1 MSMEQNENGQQDEVM
16 NMQEP
21 IVNMSENDVEQ
32 DNGTNNTQFDNSDK
46 PKDKREK
53 KKQRRKKKSG
63 QKKHTFNKRAFR
75 KDSYSAAMS
84 VVVIAIVVV
93 LNLIVG
99 QIPSKYTEFDISTGK
114 LYTIGDETKK
124 VLKNLDEDITIHYIV
139 QSGNED
145 ATIEKLLNQYKE
157 NSSKI
162 KVEKV
167 DPVTSPNYTSQF
179 TEDQVS
185 ENSLIVSSSK
195 RNKVIDYSSMYET
208 QMDYSTYQSQVS
220 GFDGEGQLTSAIDYV
235 LSDELPIVYYVT
247 GHNEV
252 SLPDAVTD
260 RIQKA
265 NLELKELNLLTAGA
279 VPDDAAGLLL
289 DSPESDY
296 SADEAQA
303 VITYLQNG
311 GKVLMLTDYT
321 GKEHTNYDGI
331 LAEYGVEVTDGIVVE
346 TDSSKYVQRPYYIVP
361 TISASEITTDMT
373 GGSTNVLLSGCQ
385 GFKVSENA
393 RDTLDIS
400 TVLSPSE
407 GAFVKTDPQN
417 MTSYDKED
425 SDVEGPFA
433 VAVTVSEEVSSSA
446 ADTNENSEAAT
457 EASDD
462 TTEDAASNETKTTQ
476 LVAIASSAILDSSMN
491 SMVSDGNYTLYMNA
505 MKWLVDTGDSNR
517 VSIASKSVSV
527 DYLTVTAG
535 DAAAIALFVCILLPI
550 CCLIFGGMICH
561 RRKKR

>member
-1 MSMEQNENGQQDEVM
+1 MSMEQNENGQQEEMM
-16 NMQEP
+16 NVEKT
-21 IVNMSENDVEQ
+21 VESASENNAQQ
-32 DNGTNNTQFDNSDK
+32 DNEMDTAQIDNRAK
-46 PKDKREK
+46 KKDKK
-53 KKQRRKKKSG
+53 KKHKRKKG
-63 QKKHTFNKRAFR
+63 MKKHTFNRRAFR

-93 LNLIVG
+93 LNMIVG

-114 LYTIGDETKK
+114 LYTIGNETKK

-145 ATIEKLLNQYKE
+145 STIEKLLNQYKD

-162 KVEKV
+162 KIEKI

-179 TEDQVS
+179 TDDKVS
-185 ENSLIVSSSK
+185 ENSLIVSSAK
-195 RNKVIDYSSMYET
+195 RNKVIDYSSMYESEI
-208 QMDYSTYQSQVS
+208 DYSTYQSKTT

-235 LSDELPIVYYVT
+235 LSDELPVVYYVT

-252 SLPDAVTD
+252 TLPDAVKN
-260 RIQKA
+260 RIEKA
-265 NLELKELNLLTAGA
+265 NLELKELNLLTAGE
-279 VPDDAAGLLL
+279 VPSDAAGLLL
-289 DSPESDY
+289 DSPETDY
-296 SADEAQA
+296 SKEEAQA
-303 VITYLQNG
+303 IITYLQNG
-311 GKVLMLTDYT
+311 GKTLILTDYT
-321 GKEHTNYDGI
+321 GKEHTNYDSI
-331 LAEYGVEVTDGIVVE
+331 LAEYGIEVTDGIVVE
-346 TDSSKYVQRPYYIVP
+346 TNSNMYVQRPYYIVP

-425 SDVEGPFA
+425 GDVDGPFS
-433 VAVTVSEEVSSSA
+433 VAVTVSEDVSGTSDEDSDSSG
-446 ADTNENSEAAT
+446 ADEATTETDNAAT
-457 EASDD
+457 EAATSD
-462 TTEDAASNETKTTQ
+462 ETKTTQ

-517 VSIASKSVSV
+517 VSIASKSVAV
-527 DYLTVTAG
+527 DYLTVTTG

-550 CCLIFGGMICH
+550 CCLVCGGMICH

>member
-1 MSMEQNENGQQDEVM
+1 MSMEQNENGQQEEMM
-16 NMQEP
+16 NVEKT
-21 IVNMSENDVEQ
+21 VESASENKAQQ
-32 DNGTNNTQFDNSDK
+32 DNEMDTAQIDNRAK
-46 PKDKREK
+46 KKDKK
-53 KKQRRKKKSG
+53 KKHKRKKSP
-63 QKKHTFNKRAFR
+63 KKHTFNRRAFR

-93 LNLIVG
+93 LNMIVG

-124 VLKNLDEDITIHYIV
+124 VLKNLDENITIHYIV

-145 ATIEKLLNQYKE
+145 STIEKLLNQYKD

-162 KVEKV
+162 KIEKI

-179 TEDQVS
+179 TDDKVS
-185 ENSLIVSSSK
+185 ENSLIVSSVK
-195 RNKVIDYSSMYET
+195 RNKVIDYSSMYESEI
-208 QMDYSTYQSQVS
+208 DYSTYQSKTT

-235 LSDELPIVYYVT
+235 LSDELPVVYYVT

-252 SLPDAVTD
+252 TLLDAVNN
-260 RIQKA
+260 RIEKA
-265 NLELKELNLLTAGA
+265 NLELEEFNLLTAGE
-279 VPDDAAGLLL
+279 VPSDAAGLLL
-289 DSPESDY
+289 DSPETDY
-296 SADEAQA
+296 SKDEAQA

-311 GKVLMLTDYT
+311 GKTLILTDYT
-321 GKEHTNYDGI
+321 GKEHTNYDSI
-331 LAEYGVEVTDGIVVE
+331 LAEYGIEATDGIVVE
-346 TDSSKYVQRPYYIVP
+346 TDSDMYVQRPYYIVP

-407 GAFVKTDPQN
+407 GAFVKMDPQN

-425 SDVEGPFA
+425 GDADGPFS
-433 VAVTVSEEVSSSA
+433 VAVTVSEDVSGTSHEDSDSSG
-446 ADTNENSEAAT
+446 ADGATTETDNAAT
-457 EASDD
+457 EAATSD
-462 TTEDAASNETKTTQ
+462 ETKTTQ

-517 VSIASKSVSV
+517 VSIASKSVAV
-527 DYLTVTAG
+527 DYLTVTTG

-550 CCLIFGGMICH
+550 CCLVCGGMICH

>member
-1 MSMEQNENGQQDEVM
+1 MSMEQNENGQQEEMM
-16 NMQEP
+16 NVEKT
-21 IVNMSENDVEQ
+21 VESASENNAQQ
-32 DNGTNNTQFDNSDK
+32 DNEMDTAQIDNRAK
-46 PKDKREK
+46 KKDKK
-53 KKQRRKKKSG
+53 KKHKRKKSP
-63 QKKHTFNKRAFR
+63 KKHTFNRRAFR

-93 LNLIVG
+93 LNMIVG

-145 ATIEKLLNQYKE
+145 STIEKLLNQYKD

-162 KVEKV
+162 KIEKI

-179 TEDQVS
+179 TDDKVS
-185 ENSLIVSSSK
+185 ENSLIVSSAK
-195 RNKVIDYSSMYET
+195 RNKVIDYSSMYESEI
-208 QMDYSTYQSQVS
+208 DYSTYQSKTT

-235 LSDELPIVYYVT
+235 LSDELPVVYYVT

-252 SLPDAVTD
+252 TLPDAVKN
-260 RIQKA
+260 RIEKA
-265 NLELKELNLLTAGA
+265 NLELKELNLLTAGE
-279 VPDDAAGLLL
+279 VPSDAAGLLL
-289 DSPESDY
+289 DSPEMDY
-296 SADEAQA
+296 SKDEAQA

-311 GKVLMLTDYT
+311 GKTLILTDYT
-321 GKEHTNYDGI
+321 GKEHTNYDSI
-331 LAEYGVEVTDGIVVE
+331 LAEYGIEVTDGIVVE
-346 TDSSKYVQRPYYIVP
+346 TDSDMYVQRPYYIVP

-385 GFKVSENA
+385 GFKVSENV

-400 TVLSPSE
+400 TVLSPSD
-407 GAFVKTDPQN
+407 GAFVKTEPQN

-425 SDVEGPFA
+425 GDADGPFS
-433 VAVTVSEEVSSSA
+433 VAVTVSEDVSGTSDEDSDSSG
-446 ADTNENSEAAT
+446 ADEATTETDNGAT
-457 EASDD
+457 EATTSD
-462 TTEDAASNETKTTQ
+462 ETKTTQ

-517 VSIASKSVSV
+517 VSIASKSVAV
-527 DYLTVTAG
+527 DYLTVTTG

-550 CCLIFGGMICH
+550 CCLVCGGMICH

>member
-16 NMQEP
+16 NIQET
-21 IVNMSENDVEQ
+21 VADMSENDVER
-32 DNGTNNTQFDNSDK
+32 DNDTNNTQFDNSDN

-53 KKQRRKKKSG
+53 KKQSRKKKTG
-63 QKKHTFNKRAFR
+63 KKKHTFNKRAFR
-75 KDSYSAAMS
+75 KDSYSAVMS

-145 ATIEKLLNQYKE
+145 ATIEKLLNQYQE

-195 RNKVIDYSSMYET
+195 RNKVIDYNSMYET

-321 GKEHTNYDGI
+321 GKEHTNYDSI

-346 TDSSKYVQRPYYIVP
+346 TDSNKYVQRPYYIVP

-385 GFKVSENA
+385 GFKISENA

-433 VAVTVSEEVSSSA
+433 VAVTVSEEVSSST
-446 ADTNENSEAAT
+446 ADTNENSEATT

-462 TTEDAASNETKTTQ
+462 TTEDEASNETKTTQ

-517 VSIASKSVSV
+517 VSIASKTVSV

-550 CCLIFGGMICH
+550 CCLVFGGMICH

>member
-1 MSMEQNENGQQDEVM
+1 MSMEQNENGQQEEMM
-16 NMQEP
+16 N
-21 IVNMSENDVEQ
+21 V
-32 DNGTNNTQFDNSDK
+32 
-46 PKDKREK
+46 EK
-53 KKQRRKKKSG
+53 KKHKGKKSPR
-63 QKKHTFNKRAFR
+63 KHTFNRRAFR

-93 LNLIVG
+93 LNMIVG

-114 LYTIGDETKK
+114 LYTIGNETKK

-145 ATIEKLLNQYKE
+145 STIEKLLNQYKD

-162 KVEKV
+162 KIEKI

-179 TEDQVS
+179 TDDKVS
-185 ENSLIVSSSK
+185 ENSLIVSSAK
-195 RNKVIDYSSMYET
+195 RNKVIDYSSMYESEI
-208 QMDYSTYQSQVS
+208 DYSTYQSKTT

-235 LSDELPIVYYVT
+235 LSDELPVVYYVT

-252 SLPDAVTD
+252 TLPDAVKN
-260 RIQKA
+260 RIEKA
-265 NLELKELNLLTAGA
+265 NLELKELNLLTAGE
-279 VPDDAAGLLL
+279 VPSDAAGLLL
-289 DSPESDY
+289 DSPETDY
-296 SADEAQA
+296 SKEEAQA
-303 VITYLQNG
+303 IITYLQNG
-311 GKVLMLTDYT
+311 GKTLILTDYT
-321 GKEHTNYDGI
+321 GKEHTNYDSI
-331 LAEYGVEVTDGIVVE
+331 LAEYGIEVTDGIVVE
-346 TDSSKYVQRPYYIVP
+346 TDSNMYVQRPYYIVP
-361 TISASEITTDMT
+361 TISASGITTDMT

-407 GAFVKTDPQN
+407 GAFVKTDPQK

-425 SDVEGPFA
+425 GDADGPFS
-433 VAVTVSEEVSSSA
+433 VAVTVSEDVSGTSDEESDSSGEDEA
-446 ADTNENSEAAT
+446 TTETDNAAT
-457 EASDD
+457 EAATSD
-462 TTEDAASNETKTTQ
+462 ETKTTQ

-517 VSIASKSVSV
+517 VSIASKSVAV
-527 DYLTVTAG
+527 DYLTVTTG

-550 CCLIFGGMICH
+550 CCLVCGGMICH

>member
-21 IVNMSENDVEQ
+21 VVNMSENDVEQ
-32 DNGTNNTQFDNSDK
+32 DNGTNNTQFDNSDN

-145 ATIEKLLNQYKE
+145 ATIEKLLNQYQE

-185 ENSLIVSSSK
+185 ENSLIVSSAK

-235 LSDELPIVYYVT
+235 LSDELPIVYYAT

-279 VPDDAAGLLL
+279 VPDNAAGLLL

-321 GKEHTNYDGI
+321 GKEHTNYDSI

-346 TDSSKYVQRPYYIVP
+346 TDSNKYVQRPYYIVP

-373 GGSTNVLLSGCQ
+373 GGSANVLLSGCQ

-400 TVLSPSE
+400 TVLAPSE
-407 GAFVKTDPQN
+407 SAFVKKDPQN
-417 MTSYDKED
+417 MTSYDKAD
-425 SDVEGPFA
+425 GDADGPFA
-433 VAVTVSEEVSSSA
+433 VAVTVSEEVSSSNV
-446 ADTNENSEAAT
+446 DTNENSETTT

-550 CCLIFGGMICH
+550 CCLVFGGMICH

>member
-21 IVNMSENDVEQ
+21 VVNMSENDVEQ
-32 DNGTNNTQFDNSDK
+32 DNGTNNTQFDNSDN

-145 ATIEKLLNQYKE
+145 ATIEKLLNQYQE

-185 ENSLIVSSSK
+185 ENSLIVSSAK

-235 LSDELPIVYYVT
+235 LSDELPIVYYAT

-279 VPDDAAGLLL
+279 APDNAAGLLL

-321 GKEHTNYDGI
+321 GKEHTNYDSI

-346 TDSSKYVQRPYYIVP
+346 TDSNKYVQRPYYIVP

-373 GGSTNVLLSGCQ
+373 GGSANVLLSGCQ

-400 TVLSPSE
+400 TVLAPSE
-407 GAFVKTDPQN
+407 SAFVKKDPQN
-417 MTSYDKED
+417 MTSYDKAD
-425 SDVEGPFA
+425 GDADGPFA
-433 VAVTVSEEVSSSA
+433 VAVTVSEEVSSSNV
-446 ADTNENSEAAT
+446 DTNENSETTT

-550 CCLIFGGMICH
+550 CCLVFGGMICH

>member
-1 MSMEQNENGQQDEVM
+1 M
-16 NMQEP
+16 
-21 IVNMSENDVEQ
+21 
-32 DNGTNNTQFDNSDK
+32 
-46 PKDKREK
+46 
-53 KKQRRKKKSG
+53 
-63 QKKHTFNKRAFR
+63 
-75 KDSYSAAMS
+75 
-84 VVVIAIVVV
+84 
-93 LNLIVG
+93 
-99 QIPSKYTEFDISTGK
+99 
-114 LYTIGDETKK
+114 
-124 VLKNLDEDITIHYIV
+124 DEDITIHYIV

-145 ATIEKLLNQYKE
+145 ATIEKLLNQYQE

-185 ENSLIVSSSK
+185 ENSLIVSSAK

-235 LSDELPIVYYVT
+235 LSDELPIVYYAT

-279 VPDDAAGLLL
+279 VPDNAAGLLL

-321 GKEHTNYDGI
+321 GKEHTNYDSI

-346 TDSSKYVQRPYYIVP
+346 TDSNKYVQRPYYIVP

-373 GGSTNVLLSGCQ
+373 GGSANVLLSGCQ

-400 TVLSPSE
+400 TVLAPSE
-407 GAFVKTDPQN
+407 SAFVKKDPQN
-417 MTSYDKED
+417 MTSYDKAD
-425 SDVEGPFA
+425 GDADGPFA
-433 VAVTVSEEVSSSA
+433 VAVTVSEEVSSSNV
-446 ADTNENSEAAT
+446 DTNENSETTT

-550 CCLIFGGMICH
+550 CCLVFGGMICH

>member
-1 MSMEQNENGQQDEVM
+1 MSMEQNEKEQFTNAVENADAAGMEERAEQTGEKT
-16 NMQEP
+16 
-21 IVNMSENDVEQ
+21 SEK
-32 DNGTNNTQFDNSDK
+32 TS
-46 PKDKREK
+46 K
-53 KKQRRKKKSG
+53 KKRK
-63 QKKHTFNKRAFR
+63 QKKIRGGKKRGWNKRAFR

-93 LNLIVG
+93 LNMIVG

-145 ATIEKLLNQYKE
+145 STVEKLLNQYKD

-162 KVEKV
+162 KIEKI

-179 TEDQVS
+179 TDDTVS
-185 ENSLIVSSSK
+185 ENSLIVSSAK
-195 RNKVIDYSSMYET
+195 RNKVIDYSSMYESEI
-208 QMDYSTYQSQVS
+208 DYSTYQSKTT

-235 LSDELPIVYYVT
+235 LSDELPVVYYVT

-252 SLPDAVTD
+252 TLPDAVKD
-260 RIQKA
+260 RIEKA
-265 NLELKELNLLTAGA
+265 NLELKELNLLTAGE
-279 VPDDAAGLLL
+279 VPSDAAGLLL
-289 DSPESDY
+289 DSPETDY
-296 SADEAQA
+296 SKEEAQA

-311 GKVLMLTDYT
+311 GKTLILTDYT
-321 GKEHTNYDGI
+321 GKEHTSYDSI
-331 LAEYGVEVTDGIVVE
+331 LAEYGIEVTDGIVVE
-346 TDSSKYVQRPYYIVP
+346 TDSNMYVQRPYYIVP
-361 TISASEITTDMT
+361 QIEASEITTDMT
-373 GGSTNVLLSGCQ
+373 GGSSNVLLSGCQ
-385 GFKVSENA
+385 GFKVSENV
-393 RDTLDIS
+393 RDTVDIS
-400 TVLSPSE
+400 TVLSPSD

-425 SDVEGPFA
+425 GDADGPFA
-433 VAVTVSEEVSSSA
+433 VALAVSEQVSG
-446 ADTNENSEAAT
+446 DAT
-457 EASDD
+457 EDSETDI
-462 TTEDAASNETKTTQ
+462 TTNNTTQ
-476 LVAIASSAILDSSMN
+476 LVCIASSSILDSSMN

-505 MKWLVDTGDSNR
+505 MNWLIDTGDSNR
-517 VSIASKSVSV
+517 VSIASKSVAV

-550 CCLIFGGMICH
+550 CCLVFGGVICH

>member
-21 IVNMSENDVEQ
+21 VVNMSENDVEQ
-32 DNGTNNTQFDNSDK
+32 DNDTNNTQCDNSDN

-53 KKQRRKKKSG
+53 RKQRRKKKSG

-145 ATIEKLLNQYKE
+145 STVEKLLNQYQE

-195 RNKVIDYSSMYET
+195 RNKEIDYGSMYESE
-208 QMDYSTYQSQVS
+208 MDYSTYQSKTT

-235 LSDELPIVYYVT
+235 LSDELPVVYYVT

-252 SLPDAVTD
+252 SLPDAMTD

-265 NLELKELNLLTAGA
+265 NLELKE
-279 VPDDAAGLLL
+279 
-289 DSPESDY
+289 
-296 SADEAQA
+296 
-303 VITYLQNG
+303 
-311 GKVLMLTDYT
+311 
-321 GKEHTNYDGI
+321 
-331 LAEYGVEVTDGIVVE
+331 
-346 TDSSKYVQRPYYIVP
+346 
-361 TISASEITTDMT
+361 
-373 GGSTNVLLSGCQ
+373 
-385 GFKVSENA
+385 
-393 RDTLDIS
+393 
-400 TVLSPSE
+400 
-407 GAFVKTDPQN
+407 
-417 MTSYDKED
+417 
-425 SDVEGPFA
+425 
-433 VAVTVSEEVSSSA
+433 
-446 ADTNENSEAAT
+446 
-457 EASDD
+457 
-462 TTEDAASNETKTTQ
+462 
-476 LVAIASSAILDSSMN
+476 
-491 SMVSDGNYTLYMNA
+491 
-505 MKWLVDTGDSNR
+505 
-517 VSIASKSVSV
+517 
-527 DYLTVTAG
+527 
-535 DAAAIALFVCILLPI
+535 
-550 CCLIFGGMICH
+550 
-561 RRKKR
+561 

>member
-1 MSMEQNENGQQDEVM
+1 MSMEQNENGQQEEMM
-16 NMQEP
+16 NVEKT
-21 IVNMSENDVEQ
+21 VESASENNAQQ
-32 DNGTNNTQFDNSDK
+32 DNEMDTAQIDNRAK
-46 PKDKREK
+46 KKDKK
-53 KKQRRKKKSG
+53 KKHKTKKSP
-63 QKKHTFNKRAFR
+63 KKHTFNRRAFR

-93 LNLIVG
+93 LNMIVG

-139 QSGNED
+139 QSENED
-145 ATIEKLLNQYKE
+145 STIEKLLNQYKD

-162 KVEKV
+162 KIEKI
-167 DPVTSPNYTSQF
+167 DPVTSPNYTSQY
-179 TEDQVS
+179 TDDTVS
-185 ENSLIVSSSK
+185 ENSLIVSSAK
-195 RNKVIDYSSMYET
+195 RNKVIDYSSMYESEI
-208 QMDYSTYQSQVS
+208 DYSTYQSKTT

-235 LSDELPIVYYVT
+235 LSDELPVVYYVT

-252 SLPDAVTD
+252 TLPDAVKD
-260 RIQKA
+260 RIEKA
-265 NLELKELNLLTAGA
+265 NLELKELNLLTAGE
-279 VPDDAAGLLL
+279 VPSDAAGLLL
-289 DSPESDY
+289 DSPETDY
-296 SADEAQA
+296 SKEEAQA

-311 GKVLMLTDYT
+311 GKTLILTDYT
-321 GKEHTNYDGI
+321 GKEHTNYDSI
-331 LAEYGVEVTDGIVVE
+331 LAEYGIEVTDGIVVE
-346 TDSSKYVQRPYYIVP
+346 TDSNMYVQRPYYIVP

-407 GAFVKTDPQN
+407 NAFVKTDPQN

-425 SDVEGPFA
+425 GDADGPFS
-433 VAVTVSEEVSSSA
+433 VAVTVSEDVSGTSDEDSDSSGVDEA
-446 ADTNENSEAAT
+446 TTETDNTATEAAT
-457 EASDD
+457 SD
-462 TTEDAASNETKTTQ
+462 ETKTTQ

-517 VSIASKSVSV
+517 VSIASKSVAV

-550 CCLIFGGMICH
+550 CCLVCGGMICH

>member
-1 MSMEQNENGQQDEVM
+1 MSMEQNENGQQEEMM
-16 NMQEP
+16 NVEKT
-21 IVNMSENDVEQ
+21 VESASENNAQQ
-32 DNGTNNTQFDNSDK
+32 DNEMDTAQIDNRAK
-46 PKDKREK
+46 KKDKK
-53 KKQRRKKKSG
+53 KKHKRKKG
-63 QKKHTFNKRAFR
+63 MKKHTFNRRAFR

-93 LNLIVG
+93 LNMIVG

-114 LYTIGDETKK
+114 LYTIGNETKK

-145 ATIEKLLNQYKE
+145 STIEKLLNQYKD

-162 KVEKV
+162 KIEKI

-179 TEDQVS
+179 TDDKVS
-185 ENSLIVSSSK
+185 ENSLIVSSAK
-195 RNKVIDYSSMYET
+195 RNKVIDYSSMYESEI
-208 QMDYSTYQSQVS
+208 DYSTYQSKTT

-235 LSDELPIVYYVT
+235 LSDELPVVYYVT

-252 SLPDAVTD
+252 TLPDAVKN
-260 RIQKA
+260 RIEKA
-265 NLELKELNLLTAGA
+265 NLELKELNLLTAGE
-279 VPDDAAGLLL
+279 VPSDAAGLLL
-289 DSPESDY
+289 DSPETDY
-296 SADEAQA
+296 SKDEAQA

-311 GKVLMLTDYT
+311 GKTLILTDYT
-321 GKEHTNYDGI
+321 GKEHTNYDSI
-331 LAEYGVEVTDGIVVE
+331 LAEYGIEVTDGIVVE
-346 TDSSKYVQRPYYIVP
+346 TDSDMYVQRPYYIVP

-385 GFKVSENA
+385 GFKVSENV

-407 GAFVKTDPQN
+407 GAFVKTDPQK

-425 SDVEGPFA
+425 GDADGPFS
-433 VAVTVSEEVSSSA
+433 VAVTVSEDVSGTSDEDSDSSG
-446 ADTNENSEAAT
+446 ADGATTETDNAAT
-457 EASDD
+457 ETATSD
-462 TTEDAASNETKTTQ
+462 ETKTTQ

-517 VSIASKSVSV
+517 VSIASKSVAV
-527 DYLTVTAG
+527 DYLTVTTG

-550 CCLIFGGMICH
+550 CCLVCGGMICH

>member
-1 MSMEQNENGQQDEVM
+1 MSMEQNENGQQDEMM
-16 NMQEP
+16 NIEET
-21 IVNMSENDVEQ
+21 VTDMSENDAKQ
-32 DNGTNNTQFDNSDK
+32 DNDINNMQFDNSDT

-75 KDSYSAAMS
+75 KDSYSAAVS

-99 QIPSKYTEFDISTGK
+99 QIPTKYTEFDISTGK

-162 KVEKV
+162 KIEKI

-279 VPDDAAGLLL
+279 VPEDAAGLLL

-321 GKEHTNYDGI
+321 GKEHTNYDSI

-373 GGSTNVLLSGCQ
+373 GGSANVLLSGCQ
-385 GFKVSENA
+385 GFKVSENV
-393 RDTLDIS
+393 RDTVDIS

-417 MTSYDKED
+417 MTSYDKAD
-425 SDVEGPFA
+425 GDADGPFA
-433 VAVTVSEEVSSSA
+433 VAVTISEEVSSSA
-446 ADTNENSEAAT
+446 ADTSESTTEASEDTTEAAT
-457 EASDD
+457 SD
-462 TTEDAASNETKTTQ
+462 ETKTTQ

-550 CCLIFGGMICH
+550 CCLVFGGMICH

>member
-1 MSMEQNENGQQDEVM
+1 MSMEQNENGQQEEMM
-16 NMQEP
+16 NVEKMVESA
-21 IVNMSENDVEQ
+21 SENNAQQ
-32 DNGTNNTQFDNSDK
+32 DDEMDTAQIDNRAK
-46 PKDKREK
+46 KKDKK
-53 KKQRRKKKSG
+53 KKHKTKKSP
-63 QKKHTFNKRAFR
+63 KKHTFNRRAFR

-93 LNLIVG
+93 LNMIVG

-145 ATIEKLLNQYKE
+145 STIEKLLNQYKD

-162 KVEKV
+162 KIEKI
-167 DPVTSPNYTSQF
+167 DPVTSPNYTSQY
-179 TEDQVS
+179 TDDTVS
-185 ENSLIVSSSK
+185 ENSLIVSSAK
-195 RNKVIDYSSMYET
+195 RNKVIDYSSMYESEI
-208 QMDYSTYQSQVS
+208 DYSTYQSKTT

-235 LSDELPIVYYVT
+235 LSDELPVVYYVT

-252 SLPDAVTD
+252 ALPDAVKD
-260 RIQKA
+260 RIEKA
-265 NLELKELNLLTAGA
+265 NLELKELNLLTAGE
-279 VPDDAAGLLL
+279 VPSDAAGLLL
-289 DSPESDY
+289 DSPETDY
-296 SADEAQA
+296 SKEEAQA

-311 GKVLMLTDYT
+311 GKTLILTDYT
-321 GKEHTNYDGI
+321 GKEHTNYDSI
-331 LAEYGVEVTDGIVVE
+331 LAEYGIEVTDGIVVE
-346 TDSSKYVQRPYYIVP
+346 TDSNMYVQRPYYIVP

-407 GAFVKTDPQN
+407 NAFVKTDPQN

-425 SDVEGPFA
+425 SDADGPFS
-433 VAVTVSEEVSSSA
+433 VAVTVSEDVSGTSDEDSDSSGVDEA
-446 ADTNENSEAAT
+446 TTETDNAAT
-457 EASDD
+457 EAATSD
-462 TTEDAASNETKTTQ
+462 ETKTTQ

-517 VSIASKSVSV
+517 VSIASKSVAV

-550 CCLIFGGMICH
+550 CCLVCGGMICH

>member
-16 NMQEP
+16 NMQETASN
-21 IVNMSENDVEQ
+21 VSENDAER
-32 DNGTNNTQFDNSDK
+32 DNAMDTAQMDNNDNQK
-46 PKDKREK
+46 EK
-53 KKQRRKKKSG
+53 KKRKRKKNK
-63 QKKHTFNKRAFR
+63 KKHSFNKRAFR

-208 QMDYSTYQSQVS
+208 QMNYSTYQSQVS
-220 GFDGEGQLTSAIDYV
+220 GFDGEGKLTSAIDYV
-235 LSDELPIVYYVT
+235 LSDELPVVYYVT

-303 VITYLQNG
+303 VINYLQNG

-321 GKEHTNYDGI
+321 GKEHTNYDSI

-385 GFKVSENA
+385 GFKVSEDA

-425 SDVEGPFA
+425 ADVEGPFA
-433 VAVTVSEEVSSSA
+433 VAVTISEEVSSSA
-446 ADTNENSEAAT
+446 ADTSESTTETSDDATEAAT
-457 EASDD
+457 SD
-462 TTEDAASNETKTTQ
+462 ETKTTQ

-527 DYLTVTAG
+527 DYLTVTTG

-550 CCLIFGGMICH
+550 CCLVCGGMICH

>member
-16 NMQEP
+16 NMQETASN
-21 IVNMSENDVEQ
+21 VSENDAERDNAMDTEQ
-32 DNGTNNTQFDNSDK
+32 MDNNDNQK
-46 PKDKREK
+46 EK
-53 KKQRRKKKSG
+53 KKRKRKKNK
-63 QKKHTFNKRAFR
+63 KKHSFNKRAFR

-208 QMDYSTYQSQVS
+208 QMNYSTYQSQVS

-235 LSDELPIVYYVT
+235 LSDELPVVYYVT

-303 VITYLQNG
+303 VINYLQNG

-321 GKEHTNYDGI
+321 GKEHTNYDSI

-385 GFKVSENA
+385 GFKVSEDA

-407 GAFVKTDPQN
+407 SAFVKTDPQN

-425 SDVEGPFA
+425 ADVEGPFA
-433 VAVTVSEEVSSSA
+433 VAVTISEEVSSSA
-446 ADTNENSEAAT
+446 ADTSESTT

-462 TTEDAASNETKTTQ
+462 TTEAATSDETKTTQ

-527 DYLTVTAG
+527 DYLTVTTG

-550 CCLIFGGMICH
+550 CCLVCGGMICH

>member
-21 IVNMSENDVEQ
+21 VVNMSENDVEQ
-32 DNGTNNTQFDNSDK
+32 DNGTNNTQFDNSDNL
-46 PKDKREK
+46 KDKREK

-321 GKEHTNYDGI
+321 GKEHTNYDSI

-346 TDSSKYVQRPYYIVP
+346 TDSNKYVQRPYYIVP

-417 MTSYDKED
+417 MTSYYKED

-433 VAVTVSEEVSSSA
+433 VAVTVSEEVSSSTV
-446 ADTNENSEAAT
+446 DTNENSEATT

-550 CCLIFGGMICH
+550 CCLVFGGMICH

>member
-1 MSMEQNENGQQDEVM
+1 MSMEQNENGQQDEMM
-16 NMQEP
+16 NIEET
-21 IVNMSENDVEQ
+21 VTDMSENDAKR
-32 DNGTNNTQFDNSDK
+32 DNDINNMQFDNSDT

-99 QIPSKYTEFDISTGK
+99 QIPTKYTEFDISTGK

-145 ATIEKLLNQYKE
+145 STIEKLLNQYKE

-162 KVEKV
+162 KIEKI

-279 VPDDAAGLLL
+279 VPEDAAGLLL

-311 GKVLMLTDYT
+311 GKALMLTDYT
-321 GKEHTNYDGI
+321 GKEHTNYDSI

-346 TDSSKYVQRPYYIVP
+346 TDSNKYVQRPYYIVP

-373 GGSTNVLLSGCQ
+373 GGSANVLLSGCQ
-385 GFKVSENA
+385 GFKVSENV
-393 RDTLDIS
+393 RDTVDIS

-417 MTSYDKED
+417 MTSYDKAD
-425 SDVEGPFA
+425 GDADGPFA
-433 VAVTVSEEVSSSA
+433 VAVTISENVSSSA
-446 ADTNENSEAAT
+446 ADTSESTTEASEDTTEAAT
-457 EASDD
+457 SD
-462 TTEDAASNETKTTQ
+462 ETKTTQ

-550 CCLIFGGMICH
+550 CCLVFGGMICH

>member
-1 MSMEQNENGQQDEVM
+1 MSMEQNENGQQEEMM
-16 NMQEP
+16 NVEKMVESA
-21 IVNMSENDVEQ
+21 SENNAQQ
-32 DNGTNNTQFDNSDK
+32 DDEMDTAQIDNRAK
-46 PKDKREK
+46 KKDKK
-53 KKQRRKKKSG
+53 KKHKTKKSP
-63 QKKHTFNKRAFR
+63 KKHTFNRRAFR

-93 LNLIVG
+93 LNMIVG

-145 ATIEKLLNQYKE
+145 STIEKLLNQYKD

-162 KVEKV
+162 KVEKI

-179 TEDQVS
+179 TDDTVS
-185 ENSLIVSSSK
+185 ENSLIVSSAK
-195 RNKVIDYSSMYET
+195 RNKVIDYSSMYESEI
-208 QMDYSTYQSQVS
+208 DYSTYQSKTT

-235 LSDELPIVYYVT
+235 LSDELPVVYYVT

-252 SLPDAVTD
+252 TLPDAVKD
-260 RIQKA
+260 RIEKA
-265 NLELKELNLLTAGA
+265 NLELKELNLLTAGE
-279 VPDDAAGLLL
+279 VPSDAAGLLL
-289 DSPESDY
+289 DSPETDY
-296 SADEAQA
+296 SKEEAQA

-311 GKVLMLTDYT
+311 GKTLILTDYT
-321 GKEHTNYDGI
+321 GKEHTNYDSI
-331 LAEYGVEVTDGIVVE
+331 LAEYGIEVTDGIVVE
-346 TDSSKYVQRPYYIVP
+346 TDSNMYVQRPYYIVP

-407 GAFVKTDPQN
+407 NAFVKTDPQN

-425 SDVEGPFA
+425 SDADGPFS
-433 VAVTVSEEVSSSA
+433 VAVTVSEDVSGTSDEDSDSSGVDEA
-446 ADTNENSEAAT
+446 TTETDNAAT
-457 EASDD
+457 EAATSD
-462 TTEDAASNETKTTQ
+462 ETKTTQ

-517 VSIASKSVSV
+517 VSIASKSVAV

-550 CCLIFGGMICH
+550 CCLVCGGMICH

>member
-16 NMQEP
+16 NMQETASN
-21 IVNMSENDVEQ
+21 VSENDVGQ
-32 DNGTNNTQFDNSDK
+32 DNAMDTVQMDNNDNQK
-46 PKDKREK
+46 EK
-53 KKQRRKKKSG
+53 KKRKRKKN
-63 QKKHTFNKRAFR
+63 QKKHSFNKRAFR

-145 ATIEKLLNQYKE
+145 ATIEKLLNQYQE

-195 RNKVIDYSSMYET
+195 RNKVVDYNSMYET

-279 VPDDAAGLLL
+279 VPEDAAGLLL

-303 VITYLQNG
+303 VITYLKNG

-321 GKEHTNYDGI
+321 GKEHTNYDSI

-346 TDSSKYVQRPYYIVP
+346 TDSNKYVQRPYYIVP

-407 GAFVKTDPQN
+407 SAFVKTDPQN

-425 SDVEGPFA
+425 ADVEGPFA
-433 VAVTVSEEVSSSA
+433 VAVTISEEVSSSA
-446 ADTNENSEAAT
+446 ADTGESTSEAGN
-457 EASDD
+457 D
-462 TTEDAASNETKTTQ
+462 TTEAAASDETKTTQ

-550 CCLIFGGMICH
+550 CCLVCGGMICH

>member
-1 MSMEQNENGQQDEVM
+1 MSMEQNENGQQEEMM
-16 NMQEP
+16 NVEKTLESA
-21 IVNMSENDVEQ
+21 SENNAQQ
-32 DNGTNNTQFDNSDK
+32 DDEMDTAQIDNRAK
-46 PKDKREK
+46 KKDKK
-53 KKQRRKKKSG
+53 KKHKTKKSP
-63 QKKHTFNKRAFR
+63 KKHTFNRRAFR

-93 LNLIVG
+93 LNMIVG

-145 ATIEKLLNQYKE
+145 STIEKLLNQYKD

-162 KVEKV
+162 KIEKI

-179 TEDQVS
+179 TDDTVS
-185 ENSLIVSSSK
+185 ENSLIVSSAK
-195 RNKVIDYSSMYET
+195 RNKVIDYSSMYESEI
-208 QMDYSTYQSQVS
+208 DYSTYQSKTT

-235 LSDELPIVYYVT
+235 LSDELPVVYYVT

-252 SLPDAVTD
+252 TLPDAVKD
-260 RIQKA
+260 RIEKA
-265 NLELKELNLLTAGA
+265 NLELKELNLLTAGE
-279 VPDDAAGLLL
+279 VPSDAAGLLL
-289 DSPESDY
+289 DSPET
-296 SADEAQA
+296 QA

-311 GKVLMLTDYT
+311 GKTLILTDYT
-321 GKEHTNYDGI
+321 GKEHTNYDSI
-331 LAEYGVEVTDGIVVE
+331 LAEYGIEVTDGIVVE
-346 TDSSKYVQRPYYIVP
+346 TDSNMYVQRPYYIVP

-407 GAFVKTDPQN
+407 NAFVKTDPQN

-425 SDVEGPFA
+425 SDADGPFS
-433 VAVTVSEEVSSSA
+433 VAVTVSEEVSGTSDEDSDSSGVDEA
-446 ADTNENSEAAT
+446 TTETDNAAT
-457 EASDD
+457 EAATSD
-462 TTEDAASNETKTTQ
+462 ETKTTQ

-517 VSIASKSVSV
+517 VSIASKSVAV

-550 CCLIFGGMICH
+550 CCLVCGGMICH

>member
-21 IVNMSENDVEQ
+21 VVNMSENDVEQ
-32 DNGTNNTQFDNSDK
+32 DNGTNNTQFDNSDN

-208 QMDYSTYQSQVS
+208 QTDYSTYQSQVS

-321 GKEHTNYDGI
+321 GKEHTNYDSI

-346 TDSSKYVQRPYYIVP
+346 TDSSNYVQRPYYIVP

>member
-1 MSMEQNENGQQDEVM
+1 MSMEQNENGQQDERM
-16 NMQEP
+16 NMQETA
-21 IVNMSENDVEQ
+21 VDVSENDVEQ
-32 DNGTNNTQFDNSDK
+32 DNEMNTAQMDSNANQK
-46 PKDKREK
+46 EK
-53 KKQRRKKKSG
+53 KKRKRKKNPR
-63 QKKHTFNKRAFR
+63 KHTFNKRAFR

-93 LNLIVG
+93 LNLIIG

-145 ATIEKLLNQYKE
+145 ATSEKLLNQYQE
-157 NSSKI
+157 NSSRI

-195 RNKVIDYSSMYET
+195 RNKVVDYNSMYET
-208 QMDYSTYQSQVS
+208 QMDYSTYKSQVS

-279 VPDDAAGLLL
+279 VPEDAAGLLL

-296 SADEAQA
+296 SEEEAQA
-303 VITYLQNG
+303 VITYLKNG

-321 GKEHTNYDGI
+321 GKEHTNYDSI

-385 GFKVSENA
+385 GFKVSEDA

-425 SDVEGPFA
+425 ADVEGPFA
-433 VAVTVSEEVSSSA
+433 VAVTISEKVSSSA
-446 ADTNENSEAAT
+446 ADTSESAT
-457 EASDD
+457 EASED
-462 TTEDAASNETKTTQ
+462 TTEAATSDETKTTQ

-550 CCLIFGGMICH
+550 CCLVCGGMICH

>member
-1 MSMEQNENGQQDEVM
+1 MSMEQNENGQQEEMM
-16 NMQEP
+16 NVEKMVESA
-21 IVNMSENDVEQ
+21 SENNAQQ
-32 DNGTNNTQFDNSDK
+32 DDEMDTAQIDNRAK
-46 PKDKREK
+46 KKDKK
-53 KKQRRKKKSG
+53 KKHKTKKSP
-63 QKKHTFNKRAFR
+63 KKHTFNRRAFR

-93 LNLIVG
+93 LNMIVG

-145 ATIEKLLNQYKE
+145 STIEKLLNQYKD

-162 KVEKV
+162 KIEKI

-179 TEDQVS
+179 TDDTVS
-185 ENSLIVSSSK
+185 ENSLIVSSAK
-195 RNKVIDYSSMYET
+195 RNKVIDYSSMYESEI
-208 QMDYSTYQSQVS
+208 DYSTYQSKTT

-235 LSDELPIVYYVT
+235 LSDELPVVYYVT

-252 SLPDAVTD
+252 TLPDAVKD
-260 RIQKA
+260 RIEKA
-265 NLELKELNLLTAGA
+265 NLELKELNLLTAGE
-279 VPDDAAGLLL
+279 VPSDAAGLLL
-289 DSPESDY
+289 DSPETDY
-296 SADEAQA
+296 SKEEAQA

-311 GKVLMLTDYT
+311 GKTLILTDYT
-321 GKEHTNYDGI
+321 GKEHTNYDSI
-331 LAEYGVEVTDGIVVE
+331 LAEYGIEVTDGIVVE
-346 TDSSKYVQRPYYIVP
+346 TDSNMYVQRPYYIVP

-407 GAFVKTDPQN
+407 NAFVKTDPQN

-425 SDVEGPFA
+425 GDADGPFS
-433 VAVTVSEEVSSSA
+433 VAVTVSEDVSGTSDEDSDSSG
-446 ADTNENSEAAT
+446 ADEATTETDNTATEAAT
-457 EASDD
+457 SD
-462 TTEDAASNETKTTQ
+462 ETKTTQ

-517 VSIASKSVSV
+517 VSIASKSVAV

-550 CCLIFGGMICH
+550 CCLVCGGMICH

>member
-21 IVNMSENDVEQ
+21 VVNMSENDAEQ
-32 DNGTNNTQFDNSDK
+32 DNDTNNTQCDNT
-46 PKDKREK
+46 KDKREK
-53 KKQRRKKKSG
+53 RKQRRKKKSG

-145 ATIEKLLNQYKE
+145 STVEKLLNQYQE

-195 RNKVIDYSSMYET
+195 RNKVIDYGSMYESE
-208 QMDYSTYQSQVS
+208 MDYSTYQSKTT

-235 LSDELPIVYYVT
+235 LSDELPVVYYVT

-265 NLELKELNLLTAGA
+265 NLELKELNLLTAGS
-279 VPDDAAGLLL
+279 VPEDAAGLLL

-296 SADEAQA
+296 SAEESQA
-303 VITYLQNG
+303 VITYLKNG

-321 GKEHTNYDGI
+321 GKEHTNYDSI

-346 TDSSKYVQRPYYIVP
+346 KDSNKYVQRPYYIVP

-373 GGSTNVLLSGCQ
+373 GGSANVLLSGCQ
-385 GFKVSENA
+385 GFKISENA

-407 GAFVKTDPQN
+407 DAFVKTDPQN
-417 MTSYDKED
+417 MTSYDKAD
-425 SDVEGPFA
+425 GDADGPFS
-433 VAVTVSEEVSSSA
+433 VAVTVSEEVSGTSDEDSNSSG
-446 ADTNENSEAAT
+446 ADET
-457 EASDD
+457 
-462 TTEDAASNETKTTQ
+462 TTETDNAAAETVTSDETKTTQ

-505 MKWLVDTGDSNR
+505 MTWLVDTGDSNR

-550 CCLIFGGMICH
+550 CCLVFGGMICH

>member
-1 MSMEQNENGQQDEVM
+1 MSMEQNENGQQEEMM
-16 NMQEP
+16 NVEKT
-21 IVNMSENDVEQ
+21 VESASENNAQQ
-32 DNGTNNTQFDNSDK
+32 DNEMDTAQIDNRAK
-46 PKDKREK
+46 KKDKK
-53 KKQRRKKKSG
+53 KKHKRKKG
-63 QKKHTFNKRAFR
+63 MKKHTFNRRAFR

-93 LNLIVG
+93 LNMIVG

-114 LYTIGDETKK
+114 LYTIGNETKK

-145 ATIEKLLNQYKE
+145 STIEKLLNQYKD

-162 KVEKV
+162 KIEKI

-179 TEDQVS
+179 TDDKVS
-185 ENSLIVSSSK
+185 ENSLIVSSAK
-195 RNKVIDYSSMYET
+195 RNKVIDYSSMYESEI
-208 QMDYSTYQSQVS
+208 DYSTYQPKTT

-235 LSDELPIVYYVT
+235 LSDELPVVYYVT

-252 SLPDAVTD
+252 TLPDAVKN
-260 RIQKA
+260 RIEKA
-265 NLELKELNLLTAGA
+265 NLELKELNLLTAGE
-279 VPDDAAGLLL
+279 VPSDAAGLLL
-289 DSPESDY
+289 DSPETDY
-296 SADEAQA
+296 SKDEAQA

-311 GKVLMLTDYT
+311 GKTLILTDYT
-321 GKEHTNYDGI
+321 GKEHTNYDSI
-331 LAEYGVEVTDGIVVE
+331 LAEYGIEVTDGIVVE
-346 TDSSKYVQRPYYIVP
+346 TDSDMYVQRPYYIVP

-407 GAFVKTDPQN
+407 SAFVKTNPQK

-425 SDVEGPFA
+425 GDADGPFS
-433 VAVTVSEEVSSSA
+433 VAVTVSEDVSGTSDEESDSSG
-446 ADTNENSEAAT
+446 ADEATTETDNAAT
-457 EASDD
+457 EAATSD
-462 TTEDAASNETKTTQ
+462 ETKTTQ

-517 VSIASKSVSV
+517 VSIASKSVAV
-527 DYLTVTAG
+527 DYLTVTTG

-550 CCLIFGGMICH
+550 CCLVCGGMICH

>member
-162 KVEKV
+162 KVEKA
-167 DPVTSPNYTSQF
+167 DQVTSPNYTSQF

>member
-1 MSMEQNENGQQDEVM
+1 MSMEQNENGQQEEMM
-16 NMQEP
+16 NVEKT
-21 IVNMSENDVEQ
+21 VESASENNAQQ
-32 DNGTNNTQFDNSDK
+32 DNEMDTAQIDNRAK
-46 PKDKREK
+46 KKDKK
-53 KKQRRKKKSG
+53 KKHKRKKSP
-63 QKKHTFNKRAFR
+63 KKHTFNRRAFR

-93 LNLIVG
+93 LNMIVG

-124 VLKNLDEDITIHYIV
+124 VLKNLDENITIHYIV

-145 ATIEKLLNQYKE
+145 STIEKLLNQYKD

-162 KVEKV
+162 KIEKI

-179 TEDQVS
+179 TDDKVS
-185 ENSLIVSSSK
+185 ENSLIVSSAK
-195 RNKVIDYSSMYET
+195 RNKVIDYSSMYESEI
-208 QMDYSTYQSQVS
+208 DYSTYQSKTT

-235 LSDELPIVYYVT
+235 LSDELPVVYYVT

-252 SLPDAVTD
+252 TLPDAVKN
-260 RIQKA
+260 RIEKA
-265 NLELKELNLLTAGA
+265 NLELKELNLLTAGE
-279 VPDDAAGLLL
+279 VPSDAAGLLL
-289 DSPESDY
+289 DSPETDY
-296 SADEAQA
+296 SKDEAQA

-311 GKVLMLTDYT
+311 GKTLILTDYT
-321 GKEHTNYDGI
+321 GKEHTNYDSI
-331 LAEYGVEVTDGIVVE
+331 LAEYGIEVTDGIVVE
-346 TDSSKYVQRPYYIVP
+346 TDSDMYVQRPYYIVP

-425 SDVEGPFA
+425 GDADGPFS
-433 VAVTVSEEVSSSA
+433 VAVTVSEDVSGTSDEDSDSSSA
-446 ADTNENSEAAT
+446 DEATTETDNAAT
-457 EASDD
+457 EAATSD
-462 TTEDAASNETKTTQ
+462 ETKTTQ

-517 VSIASKSVSV
+517 VSIASKSVAV
-527 DYLTVTAG
+527 DYLTVTTG

-550 CCLIFGGMICH
+550 CCLVCGGMICH

>member
-1 MSMEQNENGQQDEVM
+1 MSMEQNENGQQEEMM
-16 NMQEP
+16 NVEKT
-21 IVNMSENDVEQ
+21 VESASENNAQQ
-32 DNGTNNTQFDNSDK
+32 DNEMDTAQIDNRAK
-46 PKDKREK
+46 KKDKK
-53 KKQRRKKKSG
+53 KKHKRKKG
-63 QKKHTFNKRAFR
+63 MKKHTFNRRAFR

-93 LNLIVG
+93 LNMIVG

-114 LYTIGDETKK
+114 LYTIGNETKK

-145 ATIEKLLNQYKE
+145 STIEKLLNQYKD

-162 KVEKV
+162 KIEKI

-179 TEDQVS
+179 TDDKVS
-185 ENSLIVSSSK
+185 ENSLIVSSAK
-195 RNKVIDYSSMYET
+195 RNKVIDYSSMYESEI
-208 QMDYSTYQSQVS
+208 DYSTYQSKTT

-235 LSDELPIVYYVT
+235 LSDELPVVYYVT

-252 SLPDAVTD
+252 TLPDAVKN
-260 RIQKA
+260 RIEKA
-265 NLELKELNLLTAGA
+265 NLELKELNLLTAGE
-279 VPDDAAGLLL
+279 VPSDAAGLLL
-289 DSPESDY
+289 DSPETDY
-296 SADEAQA
+296 SKDEAQA

-311 GKVLMLTDYT
+311 GKTLILTDYT
-321 GKEHTNYDGI
+321 GKEHTNYDSI
-331 LAEYGVEVTDGIVVE
+331 LAEYGIEVTDGIVVE
-346 TDSSKYVQRPYYIVP
+346 TDSDMYVQRPYYIVP

-425 SDVEGPFA
+425 GDADGPFS
-433 VAVTVSEEVSSSA
+433 VAVTVSEDVSGTSDEDSDSSGADEATTETDNA
-446 ADTNENSEAAT
+446 AKEAAT
-457 EASDD
+457 SD
-462 TTEDAASNETKTTQ
+462 ETKTTQ

-505 MKWLVDTGDSNR
+505 IKWLVDTGDSNR
-517 VSIASKSVSV
+517 VSIASKSVAV
-527 DYLTVTAG
+527 DYLTVTTG

-550 CCLIFGGMICH
+550 CCLVCGGMICH

>member
-21 IVNMSENDVEQ
+21 VVNMSENDVEQ
-32 DNGTNNTQFDNSDK
+32 DNGTNNTQFDNSDN

-145 ATIEKLLNQYKE
+145 ATIEKLLNQYQE

-185 ENSLIVSSSK
+185 ENSLIVSSAK

-235 LSDELPIVYYVT
+235 LSDELPIVYYAT

-252 SLPDAVTD
+252 SLPDTVTD

-279 VPDDAAGLLL
+279 VPDNAAGLLL

-321 GKEHTNYDGI
+321 GKEHTNYDSI

-346 TDSSKYVQRPYYIVP
+346 TDSNKYVQRPYYIVP

-373 GGSTNVLLSGCQ
+373 GGSANVLLSGCQ

-400 TVLSPSE
+400 TVLAPSE
-407 GAFVKTDPQN
+407 SAFVKKDPQN
-417 MTSYDKED
+417 MTSYDKAD
-425 SDVEGPFA
+425 GDADGPFA
-433 VAVTVSEEVSSSA
+433 VAVTVSEEVSSSNV
-446 ADTNENSEAAT
+446 DTNENSETTT

-550 CCLIFGGMICH
+550 CCLVFGGMICH